1 MEKTALKVDRIYRLK
16 NDLEGLKICVLK
28 SNRNNPVKNKKML
41 EGLLHTEM
49 QQPGIFADAKLAMDA
64 GYTLIDV
71 EDGHTVTPEEVDDY
85 LAITDGNTRFHA
97 WKLGIEQ
104 KKFFEYIFQLKEYA
118 DSEAFRIAY
127 QQMNVYNTP
136 TSAAD
141 FARDILATSPCSVL
155 TSYRARQVDGLTP
168 KAAGFSVIGR
178 EIVKKDITEV
188 QKGNMPSLFNDEPNR
203 QRYERI
209 YTGISP
215 LVKGNLS
222 MFKGTEIWSWN
233 ASKVNGANDKDKMV
247 DRIIK
252 MFMEMPAPTFV
263 LLLTAK
269 KEANKTK
276 ETVVKD
282 ILDAA
287 LSKVET
293 DENVVKEVAK
303 Q

>member
-1 MEKTALKVDRIYRLK
+1 MKKTELQVDQIYHLKK
-16 NDLEGLKICVLK
+16 GLEDLKICVLK
-28 SNRNNPVKNKKML
+28 SNRNNPVKNKRML
-41 EGLLHTEM
+41 QGLLQTEM
-49 QQPGIFADAKLAMDA
+49 QQPGIFADARLAMDA
-64 GYTLIDV
+64 GYTLLDV
-71 EDGHTVTPEEVDDY
+71 KDGHAVTPEEVDDY
-85 LAITDGNTRFHA
+85 LAIIDGNTRFHA

-104 KKFFEYIFQLKEYA
+104 EKFFDYIFQFKEYESA
-118 DSEAFRIAY
+118 DEFRKAY

-141 FARDILATSPCSVL
+141 FARDVLATSASPVL
-155 TSYRARQVDGLTP
+155 SSYRARQADGLTP

-188 QKGNMPSLFNDEPNR
+188 QKGKTPSLFNDEPNR
-203 QRYERI
+203 LRYEKL

-233 ASKVNGANDKDKMV
+233 ASKINSANDKDKMV
-247 DRIIK
+247 DQIIK

-263 LLLTAK
+263 SLLTAK
-269 KEANKTK
+269 KEENKTK

-282 ILDAA
+282 ILDTA
-287 LSKVET
+287 LSKVMVEDNAIVGT
-293 DENVVKEVAK
+293 TTE
-303 Q
+303 

>member
-1 MEKTALKVDRIYRLK
+1 MKKSELTVDQIYHLKK
-16 NDLEGLKICVLK
+16 GLEGLKICVLK

-41 EGLLHTEM
+41 EGLLQTEM

-71 EDGHTVTPEEVDDY
+71 EDGHAVTPAEVDDY
-85 LAITDGNTRFHA
+85 LAIVDGNTRFHA
-97 WKLGIEQ
+97 WELGIEK
-104 KKFFEYIFQLKEYA
+104 KKFFDYIFQFKEYA
-118 DSEAFRIAY
+118 DAEAFRKAY

-136 TSAAD
+136 TSTAD
-141 FARDILATSPCSVL
+141 FARDVLATSASPVL
-155 TSYRARQVDGLTP
+155 TSYRDRQADGLTP
-168 KAAGFSVIGR
+168 KAAGYSVIGR

-203 QRYERI
+203 QRYERL

-233 ASKVNGANDKDKMV
+233 ASKLNSANDKDKMV
-247 DRIIK
+247 DQIIK

-263 LLLTAK
+263 SLLTAK

-287 LSKVET
+287 LSKVEAE
-293 DENVVKEVAK
+293 ENAGKETAK
-303 Q
+303 E

>member
-1 MEKTALKVDRIYRLK
+1 MKKTALQIDQIYRLK
-16 NDLEGLKICVLK
+16 NGLEGLKICVLE

-41 EGLLHTEM
+41 EGLLHIEM
-49 QQPGIFADAKLAMDA
+49 QQPAILADAKLAMEA

-71 EDGHTVTPEEVDDY
+71 EDGHVVTPEEVGDY
-85 LAITDGNTRFHA
+85 LVITDGNTRFHA
-97 WKLGIEQ
+97 WRLGIVQ
-104 KKFFEYIFQLKEYA
+104 KKFFDYIFQFKEYA
-118 DSEAFRIAY
+118 DAEVFRKAY

-141 FARDILATSPCSVL
+141 FARDILATSASPVL
-155 TSYRARQVDGLTP
+155 TSYRARQADGLTP

-178 EIVKKDITEV
+178 EIMKKDITEV
-188 QKGNMPSLFNDEPNR
+188 QKGNTPSLFNDEPNR
-203 QRYERI
+203 LRYERL
-209 YTGISP
+209 YTGVSP

-233 ASKVNGANDKDKMV
+233 ASKLNSANDKDKMV
-247 DRIIK
+247 DQIIK

-287 LSKVET
+287 LSKVEAE
-293 DENVVKEVAK
+293 ENVGKETAK
-303 Q
+303 E